1 MNVLIVHAHPEPKSL
16 NAALTERAVATLANA
31 GHAVRV
37 SDLHAQAWNPVSD
50 RRNFTTVA
58 DADFYRQQREES
70 HALRHGG
77 FAADVE
83 AEMAKLAWC
92 DALVFQF
99 PLWWFGLPA
108 TLKGWVDRVFAIDF
122 AYGGG
127 RLYDRGPFAG
137 KRALLSLTTGAPES
151 MYEVDGLNGPMENVL
166 FPIHHGLRFTGF
178 DVLPPFVA
186 YAINHIGEEGRLA
199 ALDAYAERL
208 RTIATEAPIASPS
221 LDEFDPETMRRKRPA
236 A

>member
-16 NAALTERAVATLANA
+16 NAALTERAAATLSNG

-37 SDLHAQAWNPVSD
+37 SDLSAMAWDPVSD

-58 DADFYRQQREES
+58 DPDFYRQQREET
-70 HALRHGG
+70 HAGLLGG
-77 FAADVE
+77 FAADVRS
-83 AEMAKLAWC
+83 EMEKVKWC
-92 DALVFQF
+92 DVLILQF

-108 TLKGWVDRVFAIDF
+108 ALKGWVDRVFAIGF

-127 RLYDRGPFAG
+127 QMFNRGSFTG
-137 KRALLSLTTGAPES
+137 KRAMLSLTTGAPAS
-151 MYEVDGLNGPMENVL
+151 MYQADGLNGPMENIL
-166 FPIHHGLRFTGF
+166 FPIHHGLRFTGL

-186 YAINHIGEEGRLA
+186 YAINHIGEDGRLA

-208 RTIATEAPIASPS
+208 RTIATDAPMESIN
-221 LDEFDPETMRRKRPA
+221 LDEFDPETFRRKPLA